1 MGAWGCCDRGVK
13 MAVSMVNESL
23 QGISN
28 AFHMNSLKSV
38 ELVTQYMA
46 TLGAEDGEAAD
57 CLGATLRELVDLLYG
72 VKRKKANPKKKKLA
86 YPTAKDVINHIYR
99 QICLLAEEYYTA
111 HTDETVADHIP
122 LGFSILQD
130 LGCVDQHG
138 LAAHFRCL
146 NGVQA
151 LSLMSE
157 YQEQNNMRCR
167 MLA

>member
-1 MGAWGCCDRGVK
+1 
-13 MAVSMVNESL
+13 MAVAVVNESL

-28 AFHMNSLKSV
+28 AFHMNCMKSV

-46 TLGAEDGEAAD
+46 ELGAEDGEAAD

-86 YPTAKDVINHIYR
+86 YPTAKDVTTHIYNE
-99 QICLLAEEYYTA
+99 IVVLATKYYTV
-111 HTDETVADHIP
+111 HPNDMVADHIP

-130 LGCVDQHG
+130 LGCVDEQG
-138 LAAHFRCL
+138 LAAHFHSL